1 MPAGIGSKK
10 FVGASISDQAK
21 KNQMAGLIMLS
32 NVEDF
37 TVLALEVNNAFTV
50 SCFKR
55 MPIDELSVLAVF

>member
-1 MPAGIGSKK
+1 
-10 FVGASISDQAK
+10 
-21 KNQMAGLIMLS
+21 MLS

-37 TVLALEVNNAFTV
+37 TVLASGVNNAFTV